1 MTSPLMIDLLFGDR
15 PHVIAA
21 FAVDG
26 PAGVTLVETGPSS
39 TLPAL
44 LDGLRVGGIDL
55 ERVTQIL
62 VTHIHL
68 DHSGAVGRLLRHVP
82 NATVRVHPIGAP
94 HLVDPSRLVASATR
108 IYGERMDDLWG
119 EVVPVPE
126 ERVVP
131 LVDGEEIPFGD
142 RMAAA
147 IFTPGHASHHV
158 AYWDAGERA
167 LYTGDAGGVRVPG
180 TGYVCP
186 PTPPPDLDPEAWA
199 VSIGRMRLLDP
210 ARLYLTH
217 YGDVIDVPDHFDR
230 LQAELPAYLAL
241 VADLDGAP
249 LDRSVLATAITDV
262 ERRGLAG
269 DGPTTDIGEA
279 LATLELA
286 SPAWMA
292 AMGLERWARKRAG
305 R

>member
-1 MTSPLMIDLLFGDR
+1 MTAPLVIDLLFGDR
-15 PHVIAA
+15 PRVIAA

-26 PAGVTLVETGPSS
+26 PGGVTLLETGPSS

-44 LDGLRVGGIDL
+44 LDGLRTGGIDL
-55 ERVTQIL
+55 ERVTTIL

-68 DHSGAVGRLLRHVP
+68 DHSGAAGRLLRHVP

-94 HLVDPSRLVASATR
+94 HLVDPARLLASATR
-108 IYGERMDDLWG
+108 IYGDRMDALWG
-119 EVVPVPE
+119 EVVPIPA

-131 LVDGEEIPFGD
+131 LVDGERLRFGEGEVT
-142 RMAAA
+142 A

-158 AYWDAGERA
+158 AYWDESGRT

-186 PTPPPDLDPEAWA
+186 PTPPPDLDPAAWA
-199 VSIGRMRLLDP
+199 SSIGRMRGLDP

-217 YGDVIDVPDHFDR
+217 FGEVTDVEGHFDR
-230 LQAELPAYLAL
+230 LATGLDEILDLGSAAFEAGPDGGEL
-241 VADLDGAP
+241 V
-249 LDRSVLATAITDV
+249 TAIRAMV
-262 ERRGLAG
+262 RAGLANDGQTADVG
-269 DGPTTDIGEA
+269 DA
-279 LATLELA
+279 LATLEAA
-286 SPAWMA
+286 SPSGMA

-305 R
+305 G